1 MKHKEGKKGEN
12 GKKMLRDGEY
22 ITWGSIILGNLSKT
36 KRGRKNDLSKIK
48 CEKTRANYELASM

>member
-36 KRGRKNDLSKIK
+36 KRGAVQTQSSTGK
-48 CEKTRANYELASM
+48 KTLKLNTSW